1 MSRLTIITTI
11 TDPGAMFTEPFMQRA
26 FFGSAIP
33 GPSLFTVG
41 RVCYG
46 APDGVLQRYCLAC
59 GIGRHR
65 TRVLAGF
72 VNPTLPLIL
81 VSSLIAVAVYWLK
94 ENTQL
99 LTDTIMALLLSGSV
113 AAGIIMLNMLKGYQ
127 GEIQR
132 YLFGNILAIGW
143 LEVRLAALLFV
154 AVSVGYFAY
163 LNGLSLITL
172 EQELA
177 HVCGIPVR
185 RLNYAFVI
193 ILTLTVT
200 VTIRLLGIILVTSL
214 LVIPA
219 AAARSLS
226 RNLRQQIVLSVVFG
240 LVGSIGGIALSY
252 HLDVP
257 SGPVIVL
264 TCIAIFAVSVVLGK
278 VRQKLMLPAR
288 A

>member
-1 MSRLTIITTI
+1 MYRPTIITTI
-11 TDPGAMFTEPFMQRA
+11 TDRGDMFTEPFMQRA
-26 FFGSAIP
+26 FLAALFLAP
-33 GPSLFTVG
+33 LCSLLGVFVTARRMAFFSDTVSH
-41 RVCYG
+41 
-46 APDGVLQRYCLAC
+46 AA
-59 GIGRHR
+59 
-65 TRVLAGF
+65 LAGIALGF
-72 VNPTLPLIL
+72 WLGFANPTLPLIL
-81 VSSLIAVAVYWLK
+81 VSCLIAIAVYWLK

-132 YLFGNILAIGW
+132 YLFGDILAVGW
-143 LEVRLAALLFV
+143 IEVRLAAILFV
-154 AVSVGYFAY
+154 TVGSGYFAF

-177 HVCGIPVR
+177 HVCGVPVR

-226 RNLRQQIVLSVVFG
+226 RNLRQQIILSVIFG
-240 LVGSIGGIALSY
+240 LFGSLGGIALSY
-252 HLDVP
+252 ELDVP

-264 TCIAIFAVSVVLGK
+264 TCIAIFAASVVLGK
-278 VRQKLMLPAR
+278 IRQKGVIPAPV
-288 A
+288 